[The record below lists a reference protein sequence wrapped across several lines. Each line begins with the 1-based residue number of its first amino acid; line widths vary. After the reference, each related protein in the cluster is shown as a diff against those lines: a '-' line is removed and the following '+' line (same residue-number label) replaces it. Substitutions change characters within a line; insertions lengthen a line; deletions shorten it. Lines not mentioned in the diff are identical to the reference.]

1 MFKKLLASAGIGNA
15 EVDTI
20 VLTEEIY
27 PGSTVDLQ
35 IEIRGGEVEQDLNGL
50 TIALCTSVKEE
61 VETDDIE
68 FDMNT
73 TRVID
78 RWQVPLETS
87 VIPAGET
94 IVVDCQIQIHPETP
108 MTEVESRSHVWLKTG
123 LDIDSGLDASD
134 KDYLLVRFPDL
145 QRMVLSAFD
154 EMGYDLVKVD
164 TERGN
169 LSGNGFESSIGCYQE
184 FEFRKRT
191 GVFSTQ
197 EVEVSFVQYDD
208 SVGVLLEIDRSY
220 GGDVYVSD
228 LIPIDADYDSV
239 SNWIHGNV
247 S

>member
-78 RWQVPLETS
+78 RWQVPLET
-87 VIPAGET
+87 
-94 IVVDCQIQIHPETP
+94 
-108 MTEVESRSHVWLKTG
+108 
-123 LDIDSGLDASD
+123 
-134 KDYLLVRFPDL
+134 
-145 QRMVLSAFD
+145 
-154 EMGYDLVKVD
+154 
-164 TERGN
+164 
-169 LSGNGFESSIGCYQE
+169 
-184 FEFRKRT
+184 
-191 GVFSTQ
+191 
-197 EVEVSFVQYDD
+197 
-208 SVGVLLEIDRSY
+208 
-220 GGDVYVSD
+220 
-228 LIPIDADYDSV
+228 
-239 SNWIHGNV
+239 
-247 S
+247 